1 MRLTTLITIFFTL
14 ISNFAHATLFTVNEQ
29 QAIERI
35 GQSFSFE
42 FLDVPTPGS
51 NGQFSITLN
60 GDYSGFDTESSMVS
74 IDFAGGILDL
84 GAGDNGIISN
94 TITGLTLNTY
104 TVESFA
110 DSDRELSWIFNMSDI
125 LLSTIIDDGMITA
138 NVQNDIS
145 VDPLNRVDPDFVWI
159 GFSYDVADPSSVEV
173 PEPSSLSLFMLGV
186 FGLGAWRRSQ
196 SKIKTQ

>member
-1 MRLTTLITIFFTL
+1 MRLTILVTIFFTL

-60 GDYSGFDTESSMVS
+60 GDYSGSDTESSMVS

-125 LLSTIIDDGMITA
+125 LLGTIIDDGMITA

-145 VDPLNRVDPDFVWI
+145 VDPLSLVNPDFVWL
-159 GFSYDVADPSSVEV
+159 GFSYDVAAPSSVEV

-196 SKIKTQ
+196 SKIKT